1 MGRLLKVGRLL
12 YLFFLLVDY
21 ISDLFCSLTSLP
33 LCVPPVL
40 TRLVSTSLHDD
51 LYGVVQRD
59 IPKII
64 EALLSYLS
72 AVEEF
77 EAELKRR
84 ETALRESED
93 REKWEREGYRYDKAG
108 KVVGGVRDG
117 ECFFFLIL
125 NFFMLLLRLFVTKYS
140 RIRQFG
146 LFCATLYFLLL

>member
-1 MGRLLKVGRLL
+1 V
-12 YLFFLLVDY
+12 
-21 ISDLFCSLTSLP
+21 C
-33 LCVPPVL
+33 PPVL

-93 REKWEREGYRYDKAG
+93 RERWEREGSRYDKAG
-108 KVVGGVRDG
+108 KVVGGVRDS
-117 ECFFFLIL
+117 ECFIL
-125 NFFMLLLRLFVTKYS
+125 LLLRILLQNTREVANSAYS
-140 RIRQFG
+140 VQPYIF
-146 LFCATLYFLLL
+146 FFDFDAN